1 MPPPHDEHP
10 HDHVHE
16 HPELQPQRAREMG
29 EDPSEAQPEV
39 RETDLLSLGLLVFFV
54 ALIAVVG
61 ALLAMPALF

>member
-1 MPPPHDEHP
+1 
-10 HDHVHE
+10 
-16 HPELQPQRAREMG
+16 MG